1 MATIRDWADG
11 YLAQAR
17 ADLKGA
23 QAVGTASPSTL
34 AMLLQMVFEKFAK
47 AALLRTGA
55 VTLDW
60 ARGSH
65 QAASRMVQTLRRQ
78 RRFLESIGGPKVW
91 EDVLCVVGRLEKAHP
106 QIAPREGPQ
115 LEYPWVDAHDE
126 IRWPAR
132 DLQIAAALGDPKK
145 GLSARVFNF
154 ATRLSDRFD
163 SVFP

>member
-23 QAVGTASPSTL
+23 QAIGAASPSTF

-47 AALLRTGA
+47 AALLRSGA

-65 QAASRMVQTLRRQ
+65 GAASRMLLALRQQ
-78 RRFLESIGGPKVW
+78 RRLLEPLGGTKVW
-91 EDVLCVVGRLEKAHP
+91 EDVLWVVSTLEQAHP
-106 QIAPREGPQ
+106 QLAPPEGPQ
-115 LEYPWVDAHDE
+115 LEYPWEDARAE

-132 DLQIAAALGDPKK
+132 DLQIATALGDPRKN
-145 GLSARVFNF
+145 L
-154 ATRLSDRFD
+154 ATRVLRFAMLLSDRFD
-163 SVFP
+163 DVFP